1 MTPFID
7 GQQLASSQKTA
18 SIPTG
23 SPQLDDLTGGI
34 KAETLYLFYGDE
46 ELTDALFTHLLANGL
61 KPTDQ
66 CPEPEAVYVICGNYR
81 VEHLV
86 MDTEPLIRLVEDT
99 GQLPEAA
106 LKRVRV
112 LVASSAD
119 QQANLTEELERVI
132 KSSKNTRLVLV
143 KGISKLR
150 MDDARKRNRERV
162 HEEIQRSISSMKRIC
177 AEAGAPLVA
186 SARESQ
192 RGRVPVPE
200 ASSYL
205 DHVAGVTIYL
215 RKRER
220 GARYNRAYVLKS
232 PITTQRA
239 REYAYEDD
247 GDMGR
252 TTPPIR
258 MSFEDLLARLRSEY
272 RDALVK
278 QGRREAFDRLVEAWS
293 AELGAISFAESL
305 SLMDLLLLTGLVD
318 DRRVSQELVSRM
330 TDVEKRIEQLEHH
343 STTNQD

>member
-1 MTPFID
+1 MTMFID
-7 GQQLASSQKTA
+7 AQRLASNQKTVN
-18 SIPTG
+18 IHTG

-34 KAETLYLFYGDE
+34 KADTLYLFYGDE
-46 ELTDALFTHLLANGL
+46 ELTDTLFTHLLANAL
-61 KPTDQ
+61 KPNNQ
-66 CPEPEAVYVICGNYR
+66 CLEPEAAYVICGNYR
-81 VEHLV
+81 MEHLV
-86 MDTEPLIRLVEDT
+86 MNTEPLIQLIEDT
-99 GQLPEAA
+99 GQLPEES
-106 LKRVRV
+106 LKRVRI

-119 QQANLTEELERVI
+119 QQTNLTTELERVI
-132 KSSKNTRLVLV
+132 RSSKNIRLVLV

-150 MDDARKRNRERV
+150 IDDARKRNRDRV
-162 HEEIQRSISSMKRIC
+162 GEEVQRSISSIKRIC
-177 AEAGAPLVA
+177 AEAGVPLVA

-215 RKRER
+215 RKREK
-220 GARYNRAYVLKS
+220 GTRYNRAYVLKS

-239 REYAYEDD
+239 KEYTYE
-247 GDMGR
+247 GEINMGR

-293 AELGAISFAESL
+293 AELGAISYAESL
-305 SLMDLLLLTGLVD
+305 SLMDLILLTGIVD
-318 DRRVSQELVSRM
+318 DRRVSEELNNRLA
-330 TDVEKRIEQLEHH
+330 TIETRLNRLE
-343 STTNQD
+343 QK

>member
-1 MTPFID
+1 MTQFID
-7 GQQLASSQKTA
+7 AQRLASSQETA
-18 SIPTG
+18 TIPTG

-46 ELTDALFTHLLANGL
+46 GLTDTLFTHLLANAL
-61 KPTDQ
+61 KPTEQ
-66 CPEPEAVYVICGNYR
+66 CPEPEAVYIICGNYR

-86 MDTEPLIRLVEDT
+86 MDTEPLIQLIEET
-99 GQLPEAA
+99 GQLPENA
-106 LKRVRV
+106 LKRVRI

-119 QQANLTEELERVI
+119 QQANLTDELERVI
-132 KSSKNTRLVLV
+132 KSKKNTRLVLV

-150 MDDARKRNRERV
+150 IDDARKRNRDRV

-186 SARESQ
+186 SAREST

-220 GARYNRAYVLKS
+220 GALFNRAYVLKS
-232 PITTQRA
+232 PLTTQRA
-239 REYAYEDD
+239 KEYAYEDEKN
-247 GDMGR
+247 MGR

-293 AELGAISFAESL
+293 AELGAISYAESL
-305 SLMDLLLLTGLVD
+305 SLMDLILLTGLVD
-318 DRRVSQELVSRM
+318 DRRVSEELGTRL
-330 TDVEKRIEQLEHH
+330 TTIETRLNRLE
-343 STTNQD
+343 QK

>member
-1 MTPFID
+1 MALFID
-7 GQQLASSQKTA
+7 AQRLASSQKTA
-18 SIPTG
+18 NISTG

-46 ELTDALFTHLLANGL
+46 ELTDTLFTHLLAKAL
-61 KPTDQ
+61 KPIPQ

-86 MDTEPLIRLVEDT
+86 MNTEPLIQLIEDT
-99 GQLPEAA
+99 GQLPKDA

-119 QQANLTEELERVI
+119 QQANLTAELERVI

-143 KGISKLR
+143 KGIGKLR
-150 MDDARKRNRERV
+150 IDDARKRNRDRV
-162 HEEIQRSISSMKRIC
+162 HEEIQRSISNMKRIC

-186 SARESQ
+186 SARESH

-205 DHVAGVTIYL
+205 DHVAGVIIYL
-215 RKRER
+215 RKREK
-220 GARYNRAYVLKS
+220 GTRYNRAYVLKS

-239 REYAYEDD
+239 REYTYEDEN
-247 GDMGR
+247 MGR

-293 AELGAISFAESL
+293 AELGAISYAESL
-305 SLMDLLLLTGLVD
+305 SLMDLILLTGLVD
-318 DRRVSQELVSRM
+318 DRRVSEELTTRLTTIESRLN
-330 TDVEKRIEQLEHH
+330 RLEQR
-343 STTNQD
+343 

>member
-1 MTPFID
+1 MALFID
-7 GQQLASSQKTA
+7 AQRLASSQKTA
-18 SIPTG
+18 NISTG
-23 SPQLDDLTGGI
+23 SPQLDDLAGGI

-46 ELTDALFTHLLANGL
+46 ELTDTLFTHLLAKAL
-61 KPTDQ
+61 KPTPR

-86 MDTEPLIRLVEDT
+86 MNTEPLIQLMEDT
-99 GQLPEAA
+99 GQLPKDA
-106 LKRVRV
+106 LKRVKV

-119 QQANLTEELERVI
+119 QQANLTAELEQVI

-150 MDDARKRNRERV
+150 IDDARKRNRDRI
-162 HEEIQRSISSMKRIC
+162 HEEIQRSISNMKRIC

-186 SARESQ
+186 SARESH
-192 RGRVPVPE
+192 RGLVPVPE

-215 RKRER
+215 RKREK
-220 GARYNRAYVLKS
+220 GTRYNRAYVLKS

-239 REYAYEDD
+239 RDYIYEDEN
-247 GDMGR
+247 MGR

-278 QGRREAFDRLVEAWS
+278 QGRREAFDRLVEAWN
-293 AELGAISFAESL
+293 AELGAISYAESL
-305 SLMDLLLLTGLVD
+305 SLMDLILLTGLVD
-318 DRRVSQELVSRM
+318 DRRVSEELTTRLTTIESRLS
-330 TDVEKRIEQLEHH
+330 QLE
-343 STTNQD
+343 QR

>member
-1 MTPFID
+1 MTQFID
-7 GQQLASSQKTA
+7 AQRLASSQKTA
-18 SIPTG
+18 NIPTG

-46 ELTDALFTHLLANGL
+46 SLTDSLFTHLLANAL

-66 CPEPEAVYVICGNYR
+66 YPEPEAVYIICGNYR

-86 MDTEPLIRLVEDT
+86 MDTEPLIQLLDDA
-99 GQLPEAA
+99 GQLPENA
-106 LKRVRV
+106 LQRVRV

-119 QQANLTEELERVI
+119 QQANLTDELERVI

-150 MDDARKRNRERV
+150 VDDARQRHRDRV

-186 SARESQ
+186 SARESK
-192 RGRVPVPE
+192 RGRAPVPE

-215 RKRER
+215 RSREKGSR
-220 GARYNRAYVLKS
+220 FNRAYVLKS
-232 PITTQRA
+232 PTTTQRA
-239 REYAYEDD
+239 REYAYEVEKT
-247 GDMGR
+247 MGR

-293 AELGAISFAESL
+293 AELGAISYAESL
-305 SLMDLLLLTGLVD
+305 SLMDLILLTGIVD
-318 DRRVSQELVSRM
+318 DRRVSEELTTRLS
-330 TDVEKRIEQLEHH
+330 TIETRLTRLE
-343 STTNQD
+343 QK

>member
-1 MTPFID
+1 MTTFID
-7 GQQLASSQKTA
+7 AQQLASNQQST

-23 SPQLDDLTGGI
+23 SNQLDDLTGGI

-46 ELTDALFTHLLANGL
+46 ELTDTLFTHLLANTL

-66 CPEPEAVYVICGNYR
+66 CPEPEAIYVICGNYR

-86 MDTEPLIRLVEDT
+86 MDTEPLIRLIEDT
-99 GQLPEAA
+99 GQLLENA

-119 QQANLTEELERVI
+119 QQANLTTELERVI
-132 KSSKNTRLVLV
+132 KSSRNTRLVLV

-150 MDDARKRNRERV
+150 IDDARVRNRDRV
-162 HEEIQRSISSMKRIC
+162 HEEVQRSIASMKRIC
-177 AEAGAPLVA
+177 AEAGVPLVA
-186 SARESQ
+186 SAREAK

-205 DHVAGVTIYL
+205 DHVSGVTIYL

-220 GARYNRAYVLKS
+220 EARFNRAYVLKS
-232 PITTQRA
+232 PTTTQRG
-239 REYAYEDD
+239 RKYTYEDERT
-247 GDMGR
+247 MGR

-258 MSFEDLLARLRSEY
+258 MSFEDLLGRLRSEY

-293 AELGAISFAESL
+293 AELGAISYAESL
-305 SLMDLLLLTGLVD
+305 SLMDLILLTGLVD
-318 DRRVSQELVSRM
+318 DRRVSEELSARLA
-330 TDVEKRIEQLEHH
+330 TIETRLNNLEGK
-343 STTNQD
+343 